1 MKIDCQAALTYHAWA
16 RPATPQGALLPPCIY
31 CLFRSSPPPW
41 WQLRESGHWVF
52 PFPCEWTLYSFR
64 VFIGMRADFWSQ
76 FLNPVVFTAFNEVY
90 RWFGHLDR
98 MHTRNTFMSVNF
110 SRDLH
115 VNPNPSSLLLIYNGI
130 YIKKVYN
137 STYKFEFCLLVLLSK
152 QKSKE
157 LKCCSLAFQNAN
169 DWRIWR
175 ERLFIGSGYVIAIFR
190 D

>member
-1 MKIDCQAALTYHAWA
+1 MNQAIECFHFLVSGRCILSECLSECAQTFDHSSLLCCDCCFH
-16 RPATPQGALLPPCIY
+16 
-31 CLFRSSPPPW
+31 
-41 WQLRESGHWVF
+41 
-52 PFPCEWTLYSFR
+52 
-64 VFIGMRADFWSQ
+64 
-76 FLNPVVFTAFNEVY
+76 LNPVVFTAFNEVY
-90 RWFGHLDR
+90 LWFGHLDR

-190 D
+190 KLVVYKPLSRFAESGL